1 MNPIRI
7 IGALL
12 IVGGVLGLAF
22 GGFSYTKETHEA
34 KLGPIQL
41 SLSEKETVN
50 IPLWASIISIVA
62 GVGLV
67 VVGGKKG

>member
-1 MNPIRI
+1 MNPIKI

-12 IVGGVLGLAF
+12 IVAGVLGLAF
-22 GGFSYTKETHEA
+22 GGFSYTKETHQA
-34 KLGPIQL
+34 KLGPLEL
-41 SLSEKETVN
+41 SLAEKESVN

-67 VVGGKKG
+67 VAGGKKG

>member
-1 MNPIRI
+1 MNPIKI

-12 IVGGVLGLAF
+12 IVAGVLGLAF
-22 GGFSYTKETHEA
+22 GGFSYTKETHQA
-34 KLGPIQL
+34 KLGPLEL
-41 SLSEKETVN
+41 SLAEKETVN

-67 VVGGKKG
+67 VAGGKKG